1 MFQFPVGPGQAPS
14 ASLLASIDAVRDLPI
29 TIVGQSHVE
38 CMRGALSTAGD
49 RLRVINLWDF
59 FDLLKKEE
67 RQGIEGMRE
76 LFGGVVVSVL
86 IGAGFEEI
94 AMYRHPRPFDFVYPS
109 EPDEPLDPGAELI
122 PFEAARK
129 AVFEKIEHTL
139 SVVGRIRE
147 LTAGLMMQVEP
158 PPVWGHERKVAD
170 WPAGFFQPTD
180 SFGSRYLRRKLYRLH
195 NDLVRSFCSER
206 GIEIISPPPETIN
219 EEGFLKPEF
228 SNDPVHANQGYGH
241 LLAERILRRIAA
253 RAGLA

>member
-14 ASLLASIDAVRDLPI
+14 ASLLASIEAVRHLPI

-49 RLRVINLWDF
+49 RLRVINLWHFSDP
-59 FDLLKKEE
+59 LKKEE

-76 LFGGVVVSVL
+76 LFDGVVVSVL

-94 AMYRHPRPFDFVYPS
+94 AMYRHSRPFDFVSPS
-109 EPDEPLDPGAELI
+109 EPDEPLDPEAELI
-122 PFEAARK
+122 PFDAARK

-139 SVVGRIRE
+139 SVIDRLRE
-147 LTAGLMMQVEP
+147 LTAGLMLQVEP
-158 PPVWGHERKVAD
+158 PPVWGHERKAAD
-170 WPAGFFQPTD
+170 WPPGFFDATD
-180 SFGSRYLRRKLYRLH
+180 SFGPRYLRRKVYRLH
-195 NDLVRSFCSER
+195 NEIVGSFCSER

-241 LLAERILRRIAA
+241 LLAERILRRIAVLA
-253 RAGLA
+253 RVA